1 MNFLL
6 ALSGIAFVAGWIWA
20 IVVAFRS
27 SGAFWG
33 VLNLLPFQP
42 LIAIIS
48 AAMKKTAWLPVGLM
62 IIGLILFYFA
72 GGMATIYV

>member
-1 MNFLL
+1 
-6 ALSGIAFVAGWIWA
+6 
-20 IVVAFRS
+20 
-27 SGAFWG
+27 
-33 VLNLLPFQP
+33 